1 MNSYS
6 MSLPL
11 KYQIALSLFPRIGAV
26 SARRLVAYLGSVNA
40 IFESTKKELKLIP
53 GIGPSLIK
61 TLIDQRDAVL
71 QEAEKELAFIQKY
84 QLKTFFYLDKD
95 YPRRLAQCEDAPV
108 ILYLKGKVDLN
119 STRIISVVGTRNA
132 TENGR
137 QLATNLVSGLKD
149 NGMDVLVVS
158 GLAYGIDVAAHK
170 AALKVGLP
178 TLGVVGHG
186 LDKMYPANHASIA
199 KEMVANNGGLLTD
212 FPSESKIDPG
222 NFLRRNRIVAGL
234 ADCTIVVE
242 SAVKGGALV
251 TADIANSY
259 NRDVFA
265 FPGRATDQY
274 SAGCNQLIKNN
285 KAALIE
291 NSADLIA
298 FMGWESNQKPVQPPL
313 FLELNADEKLIVE
326 ALKQNEII
334 TTDFIARGTQ
344 LPVQKINTILLDLEF
359 KGVVKSLPGN
369 RFKLIVQLAT

>member
-1 MNSYS
+1 